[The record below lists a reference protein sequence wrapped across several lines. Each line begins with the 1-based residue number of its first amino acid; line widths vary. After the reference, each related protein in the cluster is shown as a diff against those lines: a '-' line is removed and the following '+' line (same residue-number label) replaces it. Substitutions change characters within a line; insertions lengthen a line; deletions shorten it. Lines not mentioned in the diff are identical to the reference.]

1 MSEDPTFSR
10 PPLQLVRGSYQGTGQ
25 SMIAQQPLRVE
36 EWRTRYAGFQGYY
49 EQVHDTTLPELLTQ
63 IVQALEK
70 LGVEFSLVPARAE
83 PARVEVK
90 IKREPA

>member
-1 MSEDPTFSR
+1 VSEDPTFSR
-10 PPLQLVRGSYQGTGQ
+10 PPLQLVRGSYQIGQ
-25 SMIAQQPLRVE
+25 EGQTQFPLRVE

-70 LGVEFSLVPARAE
+70 LGVQFVLVPAKAE
-83 PARVEVK
+83 NARVEVK
-90 IKREPA
+90 IKEAPV